1 MKNLL
6 FNSLLACILSTSY
19 NTFAQAPSSSET
31 EESNSDSILFYG
43 FHSANT
49 EAIAISSNGKY
60 LASAG
65 RDNIIKVFEVDTSD
79 NLSPILEFKGHQ
91 AAITNLK
98 FNKDGS
104 LLMSSGD
111 DFKLNIW
118 HVDSNFLKYSLPGN
132 TLPINCS
139 GIDIVPRFV
148 FSVADDKKLRFFDLE
163 NLKKNKIYD
172 LTETPTSIA
181 ITPNRRNFYVGT
193 NNGKILVLDL
203 AGKVQR
209 TLEGH
214 VGTVNSID
222 ISMDGKFILTGAD
235 DKSIK
240 LWDALTGKEL
250 HSFMAH
256 SWKVTSVKF
265 SLRGNYFVS
274 GSNDGSVCIWD
285 YKSKSLLSHHEN
297 VGINVR
303 NVDFYPDLTKVALA
317 GHSKDSEKGFW
328 VIKTGLSVPKPA
340 STPKNAGKAA
350 AVSNKSASQSKK

>member
-1 MKNLL
+1 MKKLL
-6 FNSLLACILSTSY
+6 FNSLLICVLITGNHA
-19 NTFAQAPSSSET
+19 FAQSSSLPNT
-31 EESNSDSILFYG
+31 DKVKSDSVVFYD

-65 RDNIIKVFEVDTSD
+65 RDNVIRVYEIDTTD
-79 NLSPILEFKGHQ
+79 ILSPILEFNGHQ
-91 AAITNLK
+91 AAITSLR

-118 HVDSNFLKYSLPGN
+118 HVDSNFLKHSLPGHV
-132 TLPINCS
+132 LPINCS
-139 GIDIVPRFV
+139 GMDIVPRFV
-148 FSVADDKKLRFFDLE
+148 YSVSDDKKLRFYDLE
-163 NLKKNKIYD
+163 NTKKNRAFD

-193 NNGKILVLDL
+193 SSGNILVLDL
-203 AGKVQR
+203 TGKVLR

-214 VGTVNSID
+214 KGMVNSID
-222 ISMDGKFILTGAD
+222 ISMDGKSIISGAD

-240 LWDALTGKEL
+240 MWDALTGKEL

-256 SWKVTSVKF
+256 TWKVTSVKF
-265 SLRGNYFVS
+265 ALRGNYFVS
-274 GSNDGSVCIWD
+274 DSNDGSVCIWD
-285 YKSKSLLSHHEN
+285 YKNKSLLSHHEN

-303 NVDFYPDLTKVALA
+303 NVDFYPDLTKVAIA

-340 STPKNAGKAA
+340 NSSKNAGKAA
-350 AVSNKSASQSKK
+350 AASNKSVPQTKK